1 MIFGVISTALGRSYF
16 DPEAA
21 GSPVPQQAELSDET
35 LARRLQGGDVDAF
48 NVLVERYQQVIL
60 NVAYRIVGDRDEA
73 QDIAQEVFVKV
84 YQHIAQFK
92 PERRFFSWIYRIAI
106 NTALQT
112 RRKPQMTSLENLTLS
127 VQTPLPDELAERAE
141 QERELWTALATLSPR
156 EQALMGLRY
165 GADLSYEE
173 IAATMDVPLGTVK
186 TWLFRAKQRLT
197 TLLERGS

>member
-1 MIFGVISTALGRSYF
+1 MVGVISAALVRWHF
-16 DPEAA
+16 DPQAA
-21 GSPVPQQAELSDET
+21 SAPLPQHAELSDEM

-60 NVAYRIVGDRDEA
+60 NVAYRIAGDRDEA

-84 YQHIAQFK
+84 YQHIAQFN
-92 PERRFFSWIYRIAI
+92 PERRFFSWIYRIAV
-106 NTALQT
+106 NSALQT
-112 RRKPQMTSLENLTLS
+112 RRKPQMTSINDLTLS
-127 VQTPLPDELAERAE
+127 GQTPLPDELAERAE
-141 QERELWTALATLSPR
+141 QERELWAALATLSPR

-165 GADLSYEE
+165 GADLTYEE

-197 TLLERGS
+197 ALLERGS